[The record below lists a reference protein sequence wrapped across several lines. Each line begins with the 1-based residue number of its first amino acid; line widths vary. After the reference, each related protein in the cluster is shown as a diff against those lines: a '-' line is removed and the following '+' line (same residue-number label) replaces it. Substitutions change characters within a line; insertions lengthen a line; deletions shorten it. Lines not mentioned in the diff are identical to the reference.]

1 MKFLINR
8 TSDWTSNPPPCEGAV
23 LEGKIDETLDLNEYS
38 IEIGTIEELLALMD
52 KVKQPLIIDRT
63 KDGVPLIEIY
73 DTWRE

>member
-8 TSDWTSNPPPCEGAV
+8 TSDWTNNPPPCEGAV
-23 LEGKIDETLDLNEYS
+23 LEGKMGGFDEQNEYS
-38 IEIGTIEELLALMD
+38 IEIGTIEELLALMN